1 MKNLLP
7 KTQQSSMVVTLA
19 VVFGLL
25 VACSNS
31 SNNGNP
37 VIPGGPEDKIVLL
50 ELLPSSTRGFFQAS
64 SELAASTGV
73 WSQMLEGT
81 AAPWRHSPV
90 DIVRYYSGPTDAARN
105 ADELILAQTT
115 IAGNEY
121 VLLADIDGSAGDTLL
136 DGVQTENGGEYEG
149 FALLITTDNG
159 LYVVRLNARV
169 WAFGPKSN
177 LEQLIDVYLGAE
189 PGIDQSNI
197 AGHLDSLDDTR
208 SLNIIYG
215 LPGLYGDVPVP
226 GRGDASLNPASIV
239 TAALDVESGILD
251 GSMQFVSPNAD
262 GYTQR
267 LLGLLPE
274 ASPDIITVAE
284 DTISID
290 LTGMSVSEDMLPLFK
305 SLYIGMNAVDYAEA
319 VIQGGNPPWLNF
331 EVGENPNS
339 VFINFEFLDQA
350 SRDSFED
357 EHLPEGF
364 KLSPLRILETD
375 KPRYFLVLNIYQSSG
390 SLVQGARA
398 EWSVFV
404 HDPQTG
410 EPRFLVV
417 QAAAANVTAD
427 PVNGLV
433 PPEPVLHEVE
443 LGSLTSFVGV
453 TDEAT
458 QMVDVYFSSVIQW
471 PQPPETYVNFAREF
485 VVTNDYIFWGNAVA
499 DRGLYNASV
508 HNRSAARIPDGEVTL
523 LDNSDWSRYIGAEPV
538 HTVVYLNPLDIVVSP
553 WWNLDEDYLDVTEDY
568 RQYLIDFKNGFY
580 PPMMLGIAEAAML
593 GEGHALS
600 ATRTGE
606 SIVTT
611 TYNFVINDPQA
622 LLASVGAQ
630 GVFTPVAISLD
641 GFAEPDMYLTL
652 EVSQREGDPCGL
664 RADWSMYVLN
674 EQSRMQTLQLDTFN
688 SDACL
693 DPVSL
698 LGLPALVQQSADQ
711 DTVTTRIDSPFV
723 RFSATLD
730 LNNSTDFLPGQDWIE
745 ASDQLCSLNKV
756 CDFSYYDGATLIQ
769 PVQQIDF
776 SGITID
782 EISTPWNAFV
792 NIEPIQVTVRQ
803 FPAIRA
809 ANPWRTVPVF
819 GT

>member
-1 MKNLLP
+1 MKNLLTT
-7 KTQQSSMVVTLA
+7 TQRSSMIVMLA
-19 VVFGLL
+19 VFFGLL
-25 VACSNS
+25 VACSNN

-37 VIPGGPEDKIVLL
+37 AIPDGAEGEIVLL

-64 SELAASTGV
+64 SEVAASAGV
-73 WSQMLEGT
+73 WSQMLDNMP
-81 AAPWRHSPV
+81 APWRHSPI
-90 DIVRYYSGPTDAARN
+90 DIVRYYAGPIDVVGN
-105 ADELILAQTT
+105 ADEVILAQAT

-121 VLLADIDGSAGDTLL
+121 VLLVDVDESAGDTLL
-136 DGVQTENGGEYEG
+136 DGVQTESGGEYQG

-159 LYVVRLNARV
+159 LYVVRLSTSV
-169 WAFGPKSN
+169 WAIGSKSN
-177 LEQLIDVYLGAE
+177 LEQVIDVHLGAE
-189 PGIDQSNI
+189 PGIDQSTI
-197 AGHLDSLDDTR
+197 AGHLDSLDNTR

-226 GRGDASLNPASIV
+226 GKGDASLNSASIV
-239 TAALDVESGILD
+239 TAALDIKGGILD
-251 GSMQFVSPNAD
+251 GSMQFVSSNA
-262 GYTQR
+262 GGFTER
-267 LLGLLPE
+267 LLRLLPE
-274 ASPDIITVAE
+274 ASPEIITAAE

-290 LTGMSVSEDMLPLFK
+290 LTGMSVAEDMLPLFK

-319 VIQGGNPPWLNF
+319 VMHGGNPPWLNF

-339 VFINFEFLDQA
+339 VFINFEFSDQA
-350 SRDSFED
+350 SRDAFEA
-357 EHLPEGF
+357 EHLPAGF

-375 KPRYFLVLNIYQSSG
+375 EPRYFLVLNIYQSSG

-417 QAAAANVTAD
+417 QAAAANFTAD

-443 LGSLTSFVGV
+443 LGNLTSFVGV

-458 QMVDVYFSSVIQW
+458 HIVDVYFSSAIQW
-471 PQPPETYVNFAREF
+471 PQPPETHVNFAREF

-508 HNRSAARIPDGEVTL
+508 HNRPAARIPDGAVKL
-523 LDNSDWSRYIGAEPV
+523 LDNSRWSRYIGAEPV

-593 GEGHALS
+593 GDGYALS
-600 ATRTGE
+600 ATSTGE
-606 SIVTT
+606 PIATT

-630 GVFTPVAISLD
+630 GIFTPVAISLD

-711 DTVTTRIDSPFV
+711 NTVTTDIDSPFV

-756 CDFSYYDGATLIQ
+756 CDFRYYDGATLIQ
-769 PVQQIDF
+769 PLRQIDF

-782 EISTPWNAFV
+782 EISTPWNAFI

-809 ANPWRTVPVF
+809 ANPWKTVPVF